1 MSTNKN
7 LIAVKKAKVDEFY
20 TPYEVVE
27 NEMEAYLSYN
37 PGLFRDKFVLCP
49 CDDPQWSNFTRYFVR
64 NFKRLGLRR
73 LVSSCYCGGLDSYAF
88 DPVLASLNYAFDGA
102 LRCHGKVLDVDA
114 SNIDSLIDL
123 NSYPFMPL
131 QGDGDFRSLEVTAY
145 RDACDFIITN
155 PPFSLYREFISW
167 CNPKDTNV
175 SLISPLTALS
185 YKNIFNLF
193 RYNILWG
200 GSNNIFR
207 VKYKMLD
214 SMEVE
219 LSNTCWITNI
229 LHCKRFSFLYSVT
242 RDVSSFVKFDGL
254 DVMEVASCSK
264 IPLNYDG
271 VMGVPVNFLLNFN
284 PEQFEVL
291 DLVGWSICGVDKF
304 KRVLIKKKENVTP
317 RRLSR
322 V

>member
-7 LIAVKKAKVDEFY
+7 LHAAKKAKVDEFY

-37 PGLFRDKFVLCP
+37 PAVFRDKFVLCP

-88 DPVLASLNYAFDGA
+88 DPVLSSLNYAFDDA

-114 SNIDSLIDL
+114 SNIDSLLNL
-123 NSYPFMPL
+123 NSYPFVPL

-145 RDACDFIITN
+145 RDECDFIITN
-155 PPFSLYREFISW
+155 PPFSLYREFIGW
-167 CNPKDTNV
+167 CRVKDRKI
-175 SLISPLTALS
+175 SLISPLTCVT
-185 YKNIFNLF
+185 YKNVF
-193 RYNILWG
+193 RLIKYASLWG
-200 GSNNIFR
+200 GCTNISG
-207 VKYKMLD
+207 VKYKMPD
-214 SMEVE
+214 GRGVA
-219 LSNTCWITNI
+219 LSNTCWLTNI

-271 VMGVPVNFLLNFN
+271 VMGVPINFLLSYN
-284 PEQFEVL
+284 PDQFELL
-291 DLVGWSICGVDKF
+291 DVVDWSVSGVNRF
-304 KRVLIKKKENVTP
+304 RRVLIKNKFLTK
-317 RRLSR
+317 
-322 V
+322 